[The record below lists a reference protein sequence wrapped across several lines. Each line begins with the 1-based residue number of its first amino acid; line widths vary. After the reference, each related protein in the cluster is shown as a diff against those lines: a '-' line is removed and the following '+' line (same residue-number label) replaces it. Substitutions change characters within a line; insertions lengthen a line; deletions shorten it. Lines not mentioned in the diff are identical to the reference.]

1 SEAASGVK
9 GENAIKLFG
18 NNLQQVTDYAE
29 RIRKILA
36 NVRGIDDLAVFT
48 VLGQPTI
55 AITIDRVAAGRY
67 GLSPGDINTAIRTA
81 IGGDTPGDFFEP

>member
-1 SEAASGVK
+1 LKPREQWRAGVDKAKLVEEILAALQKEFPGVDFNFSQYLEDNVSEAASGVK

-36 NVRGIDDLAVFT
+36 NVRGIDD
-48 VLGQPTI
+48 
-55 AITIDRVAAGRY
+55 
-67 GLSPGDINTAIRTA
+67 
-81 IGGDTPGDFFEP
+81 